1 MEIDPE
7 SKEGGLSGLA
17 GMAGGGG
24 EGAMEGMTEE
34 M

>member
-17 GMAGGGG
+17 SMAGGGG